1 MYSEVLHLTICYSN
15 NNNKKTSSGR
25 ELISQEAK
33 PLRHPQ
39 LKKKKKLIKQVII
52 VVKSCLVSVAYTC
65 CSKLVDSKSLHLSIH
80 TTPERY
86 KNEQK

>member
-39 LKKKKKLIKQVII
+39 LKKKKEV
-52 VVKSCLVSVAYTC
+52 
-65 CSKLVDSKSLHLSIH
+65 
-80 TTPERY
+80 
-86 KNEQK
+86 N